1 MVCVGGTDDDAL
13 NENRPGLFS
22 PGPHLLCGVAGN
34 RTRHRIGPCPQW
46 LADLDV
52 SAKSPP
58 PPSTCS
64 KEWALGAREHIAQA
78 SENNWHAAF
87 PLLQHL
93 ESTTTSHRQL
103 RPITR
108 VRPRIHSA
116 TAQFANGGR
125 HPPHPS
131 HLTLKS
137 TCPQGHL
144 RDLAPTAI
152 VTPRIELRPLHA
164 TVPERREL
172 YRRVDVEE
180 NRQPHLTT
188 AGSHSSLNR
197 TGLNAFNELKGH
209 MWLEIDEPQNSGS
222 RSQPEFQQSGG
233 PK

>member
-1 MVCVGGTDDDAL
+1 MELLGIELGTESGRAPVAGRL
-13 NENRPGLFS
+13 RCQCRS
-22 PGPHLLCGVAGN
+22 RRPHLRPAQGVGTGRPRTTTHRLPKTAGM
-34 RTRHRIGPCPQW
+34 
-46 LADLDV
+46 L
-52 SAKSPP
+52 
-58 PPSTCS
+58 
-64 KEWALGAREHIAQA
+64 
-78 SENNWHAAF
+78 AF

-108 VRPRIHSA
+108 VRPRIRSA

-137 TCPQGHL
+137 TRPQGHL

-152 VTPRIELRPLHA
+152 VTPRIEPRPLHA

-180 NRQPHLTT
+180 NRQPHLAT

-209 MWLEIDEPQNSGS
+209 MWLKIDESQNSGS
-222 RSQPEFQQSGG
+222 RSQQNSDNPEVRNAA
-233 PK
+233 